1 MMENRSGQSQ
11 DDEIDLGVVVLGIA
25 LWLMVFG
32 VCGWILWLWLSQ

>member
-1 MMENRSGQSQ
+1 MENRSGQSQ

-32 VCGWILWLWLSQ
+32 VCGCWLWLSQ